1 MKYFL
6 LLILI
11 GSAFA
16 KEPTPDQCI
25 PPAKPFVE
33 EKLRNSYN
41 LGLAEQEL
49 KDIVKDEKNYALREE
64 VKSLKRRVMFSKRRE
79 QAPLI
84 SEIQTKFDQM
94 ILNVVPEEV
103 IVDFPIRGASST
115 PYSSEDGDII
125 MSMNNLPQAELDFI
139 PPETLKKL
147 GKNVN
152 VHYKYPY
159 DTFDY
164 YVTYEGNEVPLDR
177 ALQKMLDEFED
188 ACILRM
194 MENKRI
200 KGIEKATGG
209 VVSQ

>member
-1 MKYFL
+1 MSNAY
-6 LLILI
+6 
-11 GSAFA
+11 AA
-16 KEPTPDQCI
+16 EPTPDQCI
-25 PPAKPFVE
+25 PPSKPFVE
-33 EKLRNSYN
+33 EKLRSSYN

-49 KDIVKDEKNYALREE
+49 RDIVKDEKNYSLREDI
-64 VKSLKRRVMFSKRRE
+64 KTLKRRIMFSKRRE
-79 QAPLI
+79 IAPLI
-84 SEIQTKFDQM
+84 SEIQTKYDQM

-103 IVDFPIRGASST
+103 IGDFPIRGALST
-115 PYSSEDGDII
+115 PHSSEDGEII

-159 DTFDY
+159 DNFDY
-164 YVTYEGNEVPLDR
+164 FVTYEGNEISLDR
-177 ALQKMLDEFED
+177 ALQKMLGEFED

-200 KGIEKATGG
+200 KGAEKAAGG
-209 VVSQ
+209 VVIQ